1 MTGPDPARA
10 TADAIADR
18 LTETILARY
27 QGDSMTKQADPNGR
41 TPIGPPP
48 ATLDEVQPPLYVQAM
63 IETATAEGRAEAL
76 AEQLSDLSLDR
87 MALVD
92 RLVDREREAATVIV
106 DLHVANA
113 RAVDEANQARA
124 LLSSATT
131 RVDELQ
137 DELRRRDEND
147 EMRHLMEADDPR
159 GAELQTIRD
168 TATTAITAIGGRNFD
183 DIDTA
188 GRVELLAERAIEL
201 YAANER
207 DADDELRE
215 VARIIRLG
223 IEAHHAAQF
232 PHEDI
237 GMPIRAVDQAALLT
251 GYLAATRQRVRQLE
265 SANSILQDTANGRHS
280 VVDGDVREHTEQA
293 AEAAQRE
300 HQVLPTPSP
309 ASPCSNCGHT
319 RAAHDPGAEWNADQ
333 AGIHRTCKPPCL
345 CSMYVPVAPKPED
358 GPARPTGSGCAY
370 GC

>member
-1 MTGPDPARA
+1 MTDTDPARA

-18 LTETILARY
+18 LTSTILARY
-27 QGDSMTKQADPNGR
+27 QGDSVTKQADPNGR
-41 TPIGPPP
+41 RPMTAPP

-63 IETATAEGRAEAL
+63 LETATAEGRAEAL

-92 RLVDREREAATVIV
+92 RLVDREREAASVIV

-124 LLSSATT
+124 LLSSATA
-131 RVDELQ
+131 RADELQ
-137 DELRRRDEND
+137 AELRRRDEND

-168 TATTAITAIGGRNFD
+168 TATTAITAIGGSNLD

-201 YAANER
+201 YAENR
-207 DADDELRE
+207 HDVDGDTDELHE

-223 IEAHHAAQF
+223 IEAHHSAQF

-265 SANSILQDTANGRHS
+265 SANAALQDTANGRHS
-280 VVDGDVREHTEQA
+280 VVDGEVREHAEQA
-293 AEAAQRE
+293 PTGGVEVGRPYEQTLPATDLPEQIVADLQTAEAAQRE
-300 HQVLPTPSP
+300 HQVLPT
-309 ASPCSNCGHT
+309 
-319 RAAHDPGAEWNADQ
+319 
-333 AGIHRTCKPPCL
+333 
-345 CSMYVPVAPKPED
+345 APKPDDD

>member
-27 QGDSMTKQADPNGR
+27 QGDSVTKQADPNGR
-41 TPIGPPP
+41 RPMTAPP

-63 IETATAEGRAEAL
+63 LETATAEGRAEAL

-92 RLVDREREAATVIV
+92 RLVDREREAASVIV

-131 RVDELQ
+131 RADELQ
-137 DELRRRDEND
+137 AELDS
-147 EMRHLMEADDPR
+147 DPR
-159 GAELQTIRD
+159 RAVLQQVWD
-168 TATTAITAIGGRNFD
+168 TATNAIVAIGGSNLD
-183 DIDTA
+183 DIDTT

-201 YAANER
+201 YAENR
-207 DADDELRE
+207 HDVDADTDELHE

-265 SANSILQDTANGRHS
+265 SANAILQDTANGRHS

-293 AEAAQRE
+293 PTGGVEVGHPYEQTIADASLPEQIVADLQTAEAAQRE
-300 HQVLPTPSP
+300 HQVLPS
-309 ASPCSNCGHT
+309 
-319 RAAHDPGAEWNADQ
+319 
-333 AGIHRTCKPPCL
+333 
-345 CSMYVPVAPKPED
+345 
-358 GPARPTGSGCAY
+358 RPTGGDSES
-370 GC
+370 